1 MFYIKNISFVVSC
14 SLVVECCF
22 DVLAQLIVHICTLTG
37 SHKLFLR
44 IVSQV
49 TNSVCDHDLVGVS
62 PVLLL
67 ESFTENLNNL
77 VHSGLS
83 IISEQ
88 NLGFLEHHLANEL
101 ELQLSLLNIVSNGQ
115 KTDPV

>member
-1 MFYIKNISFVVSC
+1 MT
-14 SLVVECCF
+14 SLAA
-22 DVLAQLIVHICTLTG
+22 VLVLNSNC

-44 IVSQV
+44 VVSQV
-49 TNSVCDHDLVGVS
+49 TYSVRDHDLVGVS

-67 ESFTENLNNL
+67 EGFTENLNNL

-83 IISEQ
+83 IVSEQ
-88 NLGFLEHHLANEL
+88 NLGFLEHHLTDKL
-101 ELQLSLLNIVSNGQ
+101 VLQLSFLNIVSDRQ